1 MMMHL
6 QKQEIPHRDEDGSA
20 MVEVVEDLV
29 TSQSRDVQV
38 TLGGWL
44 NDERRMRQ
52 DVMTSQGLQQQA
64 LVDAARAAGQHLSA
78 LMVRRHSLPVVIITE
93 NYRNLNYRKLTA
105 AQTLTCFITARRMH
119 SAYLL
124 SKDGCPSV
132 TRRYCV

>member
-1 MMMHL
+1 MMMMMMHL
-6 QKQEIPHRDEDGSA
+6 QEQEIPHRDEDGSA

-44 NDERRMRQ
+44 TDERRMRQ

-64 LVDAARAAGQHLSA
+64 LVDAVRAAGQHLSA

-93 NYRNLNYRKLTA
+93 NYRNLNYRKLTVT
-105 AQTLTCFITARRMH
+105 QTLTLTLTEPV
-119 SAYLL
+119 S
-124 SKDGCPSV
+124 
-132 TRRYCV
+132 TRAT